1 MYDVIEKAT
10 EASINPAP
18 KNDKIEARL
27 RNIES
32 KSLLLDKCVHYMLF
46 DKALKGNILCYYGL
60 ISSVISQV
68 L

>member
-32 KSLLLDKCVHYMLF
+32 ESLLLS
-46 DKALKGNILCYYGL
+46 DKALKRNILYYYGL
-60 ISSVISQV
+60 IASVISQV